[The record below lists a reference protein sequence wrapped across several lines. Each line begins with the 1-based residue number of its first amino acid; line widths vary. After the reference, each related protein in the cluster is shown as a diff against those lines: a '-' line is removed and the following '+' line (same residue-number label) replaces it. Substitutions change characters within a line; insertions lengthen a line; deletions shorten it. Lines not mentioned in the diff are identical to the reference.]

1 MHAHSV
7 GAILFLFAKEGRGL
21 PVTSPADL
29 QGLQL
34 VDGSLVFMMVS
45 SRAEVRGGWW
55 TSWWRDPDPSADPEP
70 SPHQPRASSASSFRC
85 RS

>member
-1 MHAHSV
+1 M

-21 PVTSPADL
+21 LVTSPADL

-45 SRAEVRGGWW
+45 SKAEVRGGWW
-55 TSWWRDPDPSADPEP
+55 TSWWQDPNPSPDPEP
-70 SPHQPRASSASSFRC
+70 SSHQPRASSASSFQSRL
-85 RS
+85 